1 MTLVPP
7 VNVRAEDLG
16 VALQVLRRAASD
28 QSGPIA
34 VDLGPVT
41 TFMPASPVVYLAVG
55 GPDLDRLAR
64 LRQAVVAGPMLR
76 PDHWPWVPHVTL
88 TDDAPAER
96 IEAALAALFSYR
108 AATVFDRVVLLEERE
123 HRWQPLADACLGR
136 AAVVGRGGL
145 ELEIV
150 EGRVLGPDVM
160 AMADG
165 EPRPAFLAALDTVP
179 APSSIVL
186 TGRRLGEVVGVAT
199 AWHDGEVGGTVEVY
213 VLVEAKP
220 RRQGVG
226 RALLQALHASV
237 QRHGWA
243 ERWRPR
249 VRAEGF
255 FTSASAWIREIRPA
269 CSVVTVATA
278 VTPRPITLD
287 DERHAPL
294 WRRTLGGFPREGL
307 ARAGRGGG
315 LRRGYCRCRRS
326 GSSPPEGL
334 WLDEALSVNIA
345 KLPLAQLPGALVQDG
360 SPPLYYLVLHYWMLA
375 VRAGRLR
382 GAGAVGR
389 HLHSHPAV
397 PVGGRQA
404 CRGADGRRGP
414 RCCSGPARRGRS
426 ITGPTPACTRSWR
439 WRRILWYLAVR
450 RALELPSRRPLDRPC
465 GRDRSVDVH
474 PLLGPL
480 PGRRRRR
487 LAARAGVGGAQVR

>member
-1 MTLVPP
+1 MSPRHRLGVALLLDPPGSLEVDGLRRALGDTALGAVPAHVTLVPP

-16 VALQVLRRAASD
+16 LALQVLRRAASD

-34 VDLGPVT
+34 VELGPVT

-88 TDDAPAER
+88 SDDAPADR

-165 EPRPAFLAALDTVP
+165 EEAAFLAALDTVP

-186 TGRRLGEVVGVAT
+186 TGRRLGEVVGVAS
-199 AWHDGEVGGTVEVY
+199 AWQDGEVGGTVEVC
-213 VLVEAKP
+213 VLVEEAS

-226 RALLQALHASV
+226 RALIQALHASV

-243 ERWRPR
+243 ADGARGYGP
-249 VRAEGF
+249 EGF
-255 FTSASAWIREIRPA
+255 FASASAWIREIRPP
-269 CSVVTVATA
+269 VV
-278 VTPRPITLD
+278 L
-287 DERHAPL
+287 
-294 WRRTLGGFPREGL
+294 
-307 ARAGRGGG
+307 
-315 LRRGYCRCRRS
+315 
-326 GSSPPEGL
+326 
-334 WLDEALSVNIA
+334 
-345 KLPLAQLPGALVQDG
+345 
-360 SPPLYYLVLHYWMLA
+360 
-375 VRAGRLR
+375 
-382 GAGAVGR
+382 
-389 HLHSHPAV
+389 
-397 PVGGRQA
+397 
-404 CRGADGRRGP
+404 
-414 RCCSGPARRGRS
+414 
-426 ITGPTPACTRSWR
+426 
-439 WRRILWYLAVR
+439 
-450 RALELPSRRPLDRPC
+450 
-465 GRDRSVDVH
+465 
-474 PLLGPL
+474 
-480 PGRRRRR
+480 
-487 LAARAGVGGAQVR
+487 